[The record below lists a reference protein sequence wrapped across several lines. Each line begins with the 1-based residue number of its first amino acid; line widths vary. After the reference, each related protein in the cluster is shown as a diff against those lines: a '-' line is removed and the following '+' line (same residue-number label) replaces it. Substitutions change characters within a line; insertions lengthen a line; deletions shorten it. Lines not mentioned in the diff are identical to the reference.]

1 MIIDYPSDPN
11 LLPSDGL
18 IPIRTLSSLTGVN
31 PITLRAWERRYGL
44 IKPVRTPKNHRLYSM
59 ADVDL
64 INQVVALLAGGMS
77 ISQVGQVLLNDK
89 AAAHTEKDEGFD
101 PWAGYQRRLI
111 HAIVNFDDGALDE
124 VYNEALSLYPVDIVT
139 SKLIVPLLRELGW
152 RWEKSQGSIAEEH
165 FFSVFLRNKL
175 GARFHHRGRDLRGTK
190 LLAACMPGEQ
200 HEVGILLFALA
211 AVDRDYRI
219 VLLGA
224 NTPLVE
230 LPGVVERTDCRAIV
244 LAGSAETPAIAI
256 RKDLPQLLQAVPV
269 PVFIGGRVT
278 SRYPKELATT
288 GAVVLGDDFSVALRK
303 IDAVLS
309 RTAEPAKTEPES

>member
-1 MIIDYPSDPN
+1 MVIDYPSDPN

-18 IPIRTLSSLTGVN
+18 IPIRTLSGLTGVN

-77 ISQVGQVLLNDK
+77 ISQVGQVLLTDK

-101 PWAGYQRRLI
+101 PWAGYQRRFL
-111 HAIVNFDDGALDE
+111 HAIVNFDDGALNE

-152 RWEKSQGSIAEEH
+152 RWEKSQGGIAEEH

-175 GARFHHRGRDLRGTK
+175 GARFHHRSRDLRGTK

-230 LPGVVERTDCRAIV
+230 LPGVVERADCRAIV

-278 SRYPKELATT
+278 SRYPRELATT